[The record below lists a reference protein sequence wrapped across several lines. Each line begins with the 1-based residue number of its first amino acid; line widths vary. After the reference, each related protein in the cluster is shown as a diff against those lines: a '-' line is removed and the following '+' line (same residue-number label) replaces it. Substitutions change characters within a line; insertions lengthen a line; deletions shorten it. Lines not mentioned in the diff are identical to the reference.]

1 MKATACV
8 GWVVVAALCLGGCG
22 IRHLNSPAKARLN
35 VIGVAPAQY
44 RPLTIIPPAPASLGI
59 AVGQSTLHY
68 ARSFGFWS
76 STPMAVLAEA
86 PTLVT
91 DPVFLASVGLS
102 LTGSMAGAAYGS
114 AYSLLHPPPEPD
126 QARRMTGDLQAAVAA
141 LNCQQRLA
149 ATFLAEAATSPHQ
162 FQLLEGVGQSRID
175 SFEQAFAPAAPFSR
189 LNRRD
194 VAPFPTPPV
203 PEIPPYHQLVP
214 AEIHSVLELS
224 IDKLQFIGTVDSL
237 TLVLQGRARLLIPR
251 RNSPSPAF
259 RHVEAIDLDFTSD
272 PAPYQAWSAEGGTL
286 LQTSLEEGYRRL
298 SRAAIKRWFY

>member
-1 MKATACV
+1 MKATAWV
-8 GWVVVAALCLGGCG
+8 GWIVAATLCLGGCG
-22 IRHLNSPAKARLN
+22 IRHLNAPAKARLN

-44 RPLTIIPPAPASLGI
+44 RPRTIIPPAPASLST

-68 ARSFGFWS
+68 SRSFGAWF
-76 STPMAVLAEA
+76 STPMAVLPIIPA
-86 PTLVT
+86 PVMY
-91 DPVFLASVGLS
+91 PAYVAGAGLS
-102 LTGSMAGAAYGS
+102 VTGSLAGAAYGS
-114 AYSLLHPPPEPD
+114 AFSLLQPPPEPD

-141 LNCQQRLA
+141 LDCQQRLA
-149 ATFLAEAATSPHQ
+149 ATFLAEAASSPHQ
-162 FQLLEGVGQSRID
+162 FQLLDSIGQSRID
-175 SFEQAFAPAAPFSR
+175 SFEQGIAPAAPFSR

-194 VAPFPTPPV
+194 IAPLPTPPE

-224 IDKLQFIGTVDSL
+224 IDKLQFFGTVDSL

-272 PAPYQAWSAEGGTL
+272 PATYQAWSANDRAL
-286 LQTSLEEGYRRL
+286 LQTTLEEGCRRL
-298 SRAAIKRWFY
+298 SRAAIERWFY